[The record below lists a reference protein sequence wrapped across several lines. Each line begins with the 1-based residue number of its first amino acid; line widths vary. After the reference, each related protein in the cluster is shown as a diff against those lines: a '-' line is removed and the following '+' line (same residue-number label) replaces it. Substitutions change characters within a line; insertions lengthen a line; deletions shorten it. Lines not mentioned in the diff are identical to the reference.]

1 MVPDSGNDP
10 LTLALSRRCSTT
22 ELRGQYIN
30 NCMSNRNTELIE
42 YLLRIGKRRT
52 FNSAQ
57 EQLAWE
63 RGYLTGLLSS
73 LMDADSLVKSTVI
86 KQINKK
92 R

>member
-1 MVPDSGNDP
+1 
-10 LTLALSRRCSTT
+10 
-22 ELRGQYIN
+22 
-30 NCMSNRNTELIE
+30 MSNKNTELIE
-42 YLLRIGKRRT
+42 YLLQIGKRRR

-86 KQINKK
+86 RQINKK

>member
-1 MVPDSGNDP
+1 
-10 LTLALSRRCSTT
+10 
-22 ELRGQYIN
+22 
-30 NCMSNRNTELIE
+30 MSNKNTELIE
-42 YLLRIGKRRT
+42 YMLQVGKRRK

-73 LMDADSLVKSTVI
+73 LMNADSLVRSTVI

-92 R
+92 Q